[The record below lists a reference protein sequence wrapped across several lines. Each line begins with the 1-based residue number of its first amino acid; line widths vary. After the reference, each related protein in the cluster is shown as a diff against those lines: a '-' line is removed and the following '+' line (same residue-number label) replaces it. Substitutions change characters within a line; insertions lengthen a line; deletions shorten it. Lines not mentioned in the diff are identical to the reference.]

1 MRTEN
6 TPPNFLAKERI
17 KYVSRKGFRIFN
29 LYNSN
34 KGYSYI
40 YNDKKEDRRN

>member
-34 KGYSYI
+34 KGHSYI